1 VKDQKLG
8 KEVRQSLSLI
18 VMMALTVAATMGLGL
33 FAMRIG
39 A

>member
-1 VKDQKLG
+1 MKDQKLG
-8 KEVRQSLSLI
+8 REVRQSLSLI

>member
-8 KEVRQSLSLI
+8 REVRQSLSLI
-18 VMMALTVAATMGLGL
+18 VMTALTVAATMGVGL
-33 FAMRIG
+33 VAMRIG

>member
-1 VKDQKLG
+1 VKDLKLG

-18 VMMALTVAATMGLGL
+18 VMMALTVAATMGIGL
-33 FAMRIG
+33 VAMRIG